1 MNETTVIELIYGM
14 GRTVL
19 LLAGPLLMIGLAA
32 GLLISIIQVVTSIQ
46 DPTLSFVPRIVVVML
61 AGLLLVGWMM
71 ERMITYTTEL
81 YSQLPLFAQ

>member
-32 GLLISIIQVVTSIQ
+32 GLLISIVQVVTSIQ